1 MSNPLE
7 FSDKEI
13 VDSYC
18 GMYWLNHIYGQVD
31 CGELKRLTY
40 LEWLISTKENSE
52 EIWNIISERIKKMVE
67 NFHGIL
73 QEQGY

>member
-1 MSNPLE
+1 MKSNPLE

-31 CGELKRLTY
+31 CRELKRLTY

-52 EIWNIISERIKKMVE
+52 EILKNIDERIKKMKE
-67 NFHGIL
+67 RYLWDIIKI
-73 QEQGY
+73 

>member
-1 MSNPLE
+1 MKSNPLE

-18 GMYWLNHIYGQVD
+18 GIYWLNYIYGQVD
-31 CGELKRLTY
+31 CMELKRLTY

-52 EIWNIISERIKKMVE
+52 EIFKNIDERIKKMKE
-67 NFHGIL
+67 R
-73 QEQGY
+73 

>member
-1 MSNPLE
+1 MKSNPLE

-31 CGELKRLTY
+31 CMELKRLTY
-40 LEWLISTKENSE
+40 LERLISTKENSE
-52 EIWNIISERIKKMVE
+52 EIFKNIDERIKKMKE
-67 NFHGIL
+67 R
-73 QEQGY
+73 